1 MWFWEGV
8 VLYRLAIL
16 NVEEKNDCT
25 SLGCMVR
32 HRVRYCLDKC
42 NSSMA
47 SIHLVQHIWYVL
59 HAEKLKHVA
68 HTFLLDE
75 SDLQDWTNQLRDE
88 VGPLAIQ
95 AAPHLKHG
103 LGH

>member
-1 MWFWEGV
+1 MVWGRCGFIQAGYPQCRREK
-8 VLYRLAIL
+8 RLHLSGLHGKTQSEI
-16 NVEEKNDCT
+16 
-25 SLGCMVR
+25 
-32 HRVRYCLDKC
+32 YFLDKC

-47 SIHLVQHIWYVL
+47 SIRLVQHIWYVL
-59 HAEKLKHVA
+59 HVKKLKHVA